1 METPIR
7 QPNNPRSSKGLY
19 LNNQFNYNRALAQIE
34 ATDTIP
40 PNSALAQA
48 LQQAEA
54 RLLSWANQSTTY
66 KTVLL
71 ELFPGASEAKSNSLQ
86 ALISGQGLGIP
97 VKIVDGNSL
106 VGLAGAYASASP
118 EGSACIYLNGT
129 WLETASAEK
138 IEAVLLEELGHAID
152 RHLLGSSDSPGDEG
166 ELFSARLRGL
176 ALPTP
181 AITEQDQR
189 EVNINGILTE
199 IEASTLSTSLQFDG
213 VDDCIEIADHADLDL
228 GKNFTLEAW
237 INPYGPG
244 QTNGGGIIFNKENDY
259 ELARFEDGTIRFAI
273 TASASGDWWGWH
285 DTGYNAQLNTWTHVA
300 LTFSSGIATVFINGG
315 ALKGGSE
322 YQFSDPSVTRASV
335 NDNTNPL
342 RIGGRKDPSNTSPSY
357 QHFDGLIANARVWKK
372 AKYPS
377 DIGDNYNRATPLSS
391 AGLVGSW
398 DLHEGS
404 GSTALDSSPTPKNGT
419 LVGFSQSPWVTDSPS
434 VNVPGI
440 NAVIYVT
447 SNSDAGF
454 GSLRQAIIDANASAG
469 DDVID
474 FALTGS
480 TPYTITL
487 SSALPDIIDAN
498 SAVGLG
504 TAGKLKITGPGATQL
519 TINSSGNYSIFTI
532 NSGGD
537 LTLSGATI
545 YGAYNSGNGGAFY
558 NAGSLHLDSAVLT
571 NNTAA
576 RGAGIYNDS
585 SANLDVSNT
594 TFYANHATQFGGGI
608 YNASANLANVTSST
622 FNANWS
628 DGKGGGIYV
637 GSQSSLNLTNST
649 LYANYA
655 PEGGGVQNDGT
666 LNSINNTLYY
676 NNGYG
681 TAGGGGIKNNGT
693 VNIINTIITNSPG
706 GSDYRGTN
714 PLTSRN
720 NIVADGTITSGA
732 TTVDPALSALEDN
745 GGPTLTMALREG
757 SPALRAGDA
766 ASSNGAPVSGLDQ
779 RGFARSATA
788 PNIGAFEDSALPSFL
803 SAAAN
808 SDGTKIILAFSEKL
822 ANTTAATTDF
832 QVTVAGSAA
841 TINRVAVNGSTIE
854 LVLNRAIKAGQ
865 SATVAYT
872 DPSAS
877 NDANAIQDIAGNDA
891 ASIATTS
898 IINNWT
904 TAQAID
910 PNFGNQTINP
920 FGINQIS
927 TSIDQPSLADI
938 DGDGDLDLI
947 VGVQNGN
954 TLFYINS
961 APNGA
966 TNPAYKQAVVNP
978 YWIASA
984 GSFAAPTFAD
994 IDKDGD
1000 LDLFIGNR
1008 AGNILFFRNSAQGGS
1023 SSPGY
1028 EAAVVNPFG
1037 ISNAGGAGYATPV
1050 FVDIDNDQDLDL
1062 FTGNRQGDIIFFRN
1076 TAQSNST
1083 APAYAAAS
1091 ANPFGIQNNGWHS
1104 SPEFV
1109 DIDGDGDLDFFTGH
1123 RYGMTFFQRNRA
1135 ANASVT
1141 PDFAPPAESPFNI
1154 ANYGHFST
1162 LSFADFNHDGQV
1174 DLLRGNANGNLMV
1187 QIDTNDFIT
1196 PSFVSA
1202 ATSYNGS
1209 KIILTYSEALAT
1221 TNLASTSNF
1230 AVTVGGSPA
1239 TISSL
1244 AINGSAIEL
1253 TLATPISNGQTVTVA
1268 YTDPTS
1274 ADDTNA
1280 IQDSAGNDAATL
1292 ATTGVT
1298 NNVLMTPI
1306 ATAALSAD
1314 TGSSS
1319 TDFITNTAAQTISGT
1334 TSANLVSGEF
1344 VEVSLDNGNS
1354 WSTAQV
1360 SSGTNTWSLAGQTL
1374 ASSNTLK
1381 VRFSDSAGNTST
1393 EYSQAYTLDTTP
1405 PSGDSNLNYPIF
1417 ATGSQSP
1424 FGLNKPSAG
1433 HGSVALIDIDG
1444 DGDLDVFSGS
1454 TDGEILYYR
1463 NTSVTSTPE
1472 FAAETKNPFGIV
1484 SINGGF
1490 GDSKTTLADIDGD
1503 LDFDL
1508 ITGGSSGSITIQL
1521 NTGTPSNPIF
1531 GSASINPYGITST
1544 SGYAIPTLVD
1554 SDGDGDL
1561 DLFVGNNLGNVLFF
1575 RNSGSSGAPSY
1586 EAAITNPFGISDV
1599 GDRSAPTLADIDL
1612 DGDLDLLV
1620 GRSDG
1625 NILYFENTK
1634 NASGDPAYRSPT
1646 FLRSANNTGDAS
1658 PALADLNGDGILDL
1672 LVSNGTKFYLNTG
1685 SGSASLIPVTSST
1698 ANGSYSPGAIITI
1711 TLQFSEVVFV
1721 TGFPQ
1726 LQLETGLNDQYAT
1739 YSSGSGSTNLSF
1751 QYTVVAGDSSTD
1763 LDQLS
1768 SSALTLNGGTIKD
1781 AAGNNA
1787 HLELSEPGSPGS
1799 LASNA
1804 QIIVDTIAP
1813 VGTLALPGG
1822 SPATFA
1828 APSSSPFGIPD
1839 IGSNANPELSDVDG
1853 DNDLDLFIGNRD
1865 GNTIYFKNNAALGST
1880 APAYEYVTT
1889 NPFGIT
1895 DIGNYASPVLS
1906 DVDRDGDLDLFI
1918 GNQSGNTVYFQNT
1931 AALGSTAPAY
1941 AAGTTNPFGITDIGD
1956 SARPVFSDVD
1966 RDGDLDLFIGTYVG
1980 NTIYFKNTATL
1991 GSTAPAYA
1999 AGTTNPFGITNIGF
2013 YATPELSDVD
2023 GDGDLDLFI
2032 GNISG
2037 NTVYFK
2043 NTAALG
2049 STAPA
2054 YEAGTTNPFGITDI
2068 GTYAIP
2074 VFTDIDRDGDLDLF
2088 IGNRD
2093 GNTLFILNT
2102 AVTYVAPV
2110 TSTKAN
2116 GTYGVGTII
2125 TLNVAFSENVTV
2137 DITGGVPRLQL
2148 ETGTTDQYAT
2158 YSGGTGSNILT
2169 FTYTVQAGHSS
2180 ADLDYTSFSALE
2192 LNGATIQ
2199 DAAGNDAVLTLAAP
2213 GSAGSLSANA
2223 QLVIDGVPPTG
2234 SLGSYATTPAYSAP
2248 STNPFGITN
2257 VGGYANPTLTDID
2270 ADGDLDLFIGYL
2282 DGNTLLF
2289 TNTASSGATAPAYSA
2304 ATTNPFGITN
2314 VGQFP
2319 SPTFGDID
2327 ADGDLDLFIG
2337 IHDRDTL
2344 LFRNIASLGDTAPA
2358 YSEPSTNPFGITFF
2372 DYRINPSLV
2381 DIDDDGD
2388 LDLIIGYL
2396 DGNTLLFTNTASSGA
2411 TAPAYS
2417 AATTNP
2423 FGTTDVGGLA
2433 SPTFADIDS
2442 DGDLDLFIGN
2452 GDGNTLLFTN
2462 IASPGATVP
2471 AYSAATTNPFGISNV
2486 GFYAN
2491 PTVADIDGDGDL
2503 DLFIGNHYGDTLL
2516 FTNTAATPVAPVAA
2530 NTPNGSYGIGSVITI
2545 TIGFSEAVLVDI
2557 TGGTPRLQLETGST
2571 DRYATYSSGTGSNTL
2586 FFEYTVQAGD
2596 TSADLDQLSSSA
2608 LTLNGGTIK
2617 DAAGNNA
2624 LLELAEPGST
2634 GSLASNAQIIIDT
2647 RGPAGTLALPG
2658 GYPAAFAAP
2667 SGSPFGITDIGDNAS
2682 PVFTDIDGDGDLDL
2696 FIGNSYGRTF
2706 YFKNTATPGST
2717 APAYEYVTTNPFGI
2731 TNVGSYASP
2740 VFTDIDGDGDLD
2752 LFIGLYYGDTV
2763 YFKNTAAPGSTAPA
2777 YEYVTTNPFGITN
2790 VDYNAS
2796 PVFTDIDGDGD
2807 LDLFIGNSYG
2817 RTFYFKNTATPGS
2830 TAPAYEYVTTNPFGI
2845 TDIGDYARPV
2855 FTDIDGDGDLDLFI
2869 GNRDGNTLFFKN
2881 TAALGSTAPT
2891 YEACSTNPFGIT
2903 DIGRYASPVLTDI
2916 DGDGDLDLF
2925 IGNRDGNTLFFQNT
2939 AVTYVAPVTSTKPNG
2954 TYGVGD
2960 TISLEVQ
2967 FTKGL
2972 VLTGSPRLRLETG
2985 SIDRFATFTGLSTTS
3000 ITNDTL
3006 TFTYTVQIGDSSA
3019 DLDQSSPNA
3028 LDLNGGTLK
3037 DAAGTDAILTLALPG
3052 SSGSL
3057 AANGTLTINTSTNN
3071 TSLGQNGADPDYE
3084 RGKDINGDNIK
3095 DDLQSAVTTFDSP
3108 HGPSSLALKTVVLN
3122 QDISDYG
3129 GSVVANTL
3137 LFFDALTGDS
3147 NAINGLQLSV
3157 STTNPGT
3164 TNSVASASDL
3174 INFTVTPTVTTT
3186 GDVRGL
3192 DVAQI
3197 RNNAIAVFQSTIQ
3210 EIDIYFPENASASG
3224 GSWNALYK
3232 TRKAQNNSIEYYLFD
3247 YDPLTGLGGML
3258 LDRDGNRSIDGARL
3272 YLKDGELGDFDE
3284 DVNGRIDDPIG
3295 FTTLFKP
3302 PTLEISGDG
3311 KGLTVD
3317 GVEGTGLW
3325 ISLTVSSFS
3334 SSSQSN
3340 LEMYNN
3346 GQPIGAIGATLGSG
3360 PTGSQV
3366 IYLAAGSTL
3375 SFRSSDGA
3383 GNSSNKPALSIA
3395 STPTGYSLGLDADR
3409 NGSYTDLMLD
3419 ISSSIAA
3426 SSPASLAIARKQL
3439 SSSDAILDLTSIA
3452 ATGITLTLDIS
3463 TDCSLR
3469 NRFGFVKLDPLTGTT
3484 YQVNGVS
3491 QNDGAAFRNAILSQF
3506 VDPYQGSSTS
3516 HRHGQSRQSISWA
3529 LDSSAAGFYAP
3540 VMITQGGEVLT
3551 FGASTASDGR
3561 QHVKLLGNNTFG
3573 FEDLLAS
3580 QGSDWDFNDTKI
3592 RVSVA

>member
-1 METPIR
+1 M
-7 QPNNPRSSKGLY
+7 
-19 LNNQFNYNRALAQIE
+19 
-34 ATDTIP
+34 
-40 PNSALAQA
+40 
-48 LQQAEA
+48 
-54 RLLSWANQSTTY
+54 
-66 KTVLL
+66 
-71 ELFPGASEAKSNSLQ
+71 
-86 ALISGQGLGIP
+86 
-97 VKIVDGNSL
+97 
-106 VGLAGAYASASP
+106 
-118 EGSACIYLNGT
+118 
-129 WLETASAEK
+129 
-138 IEAVLLEELGHAID
+138 
-152 RHLLGSSDSPGDEG
+152 
-166 ELFSARLRGL
+166 
-176 ALPTP
+176 
-181 AITEQDQR
+181 
-189 EVNINGILTE
+189 
-199 IEASTLSTSLQFDG
+199 
-213 VDDCIEIADHADLDL
+213 
-228 GKNFTLEAW
+228 
-237 INPYGPG
+237 
-244 QTNGGGIIFNKENDY
+244 
-259 ELARFEDGTIRFAI
+259 
-273 TASASGDWWGWH
+273 
-285 DTGYNAQLNTWTHVA
+285 
-300 LTFSSGIATVFINGG
+300 
-315 ALKGGSE
+315 
-322 YQFSDPSVTRASV
+322 
-335 NDNTNPL
+335 
-342 RIGGRKDPSNTSPSY
+342 
-357 QHFDGLIANARVWKK
+357 
-372 AKYPS
+372 
-377 DIGDNYNRATPLSS
+377 
-391 AGLVGSW
+391 
-398 DLHEGS
+398 
-404 GSTALDSSPTPKNGT
+404 
-419 LVGFSQSPWVTDSPS
+419 
-434 VNVPGI
+434 
-440 NAVIYVT
+440 
-447 SNSDAGF
+447 
-454 GSLRQAIIDANASAG
+454 
-469 DDVID
+469 
-474 FALTGS
+474 
-480 TPYTITL
+480 
-487 SSALPDIIDAN
+487 
-498 SAVGLG
+498 
-504 TAGKLKITGPGATQL
+504 
-519 TINSSGNYSIFTI
+519 
-532 NSGGD
+532 
-537 LTLSGATI
+537 
-545 YGAYNSGNGGAFY
+545 
-558 NAGSLHLDSAVLT
+558 
-571 NNTAA
+571 
-576 RGAGIYNDS
+576 
-585 SANLDVSNT
+585 
-594 TFYANHATQFGGGI
+594 
-608 YNASANLANVTSST
+608 
-622 FNANWS
+622 
-628 DGKGGGIYV
+628 
-637 GSQSSLNLTNST
+637 
-649 LYANYA
+649 
-655 PEGGGVQNDGT
+655 
-666 LNSINNTLYY
+666 
-676 NNGYG
+676 
-681 TAGGGGIKNNGT
+681 
-693 VNIINTIITNSPG
+693 
-706 GSDYRGTN
+706 
-714 PLTSRN
+714 
-720 NIVADGTITSGA
+720 
-732 TTVDPALSALEDN
+732 
-745 GGPTLTMALREG
+745 
-757 SPALRAGDA
+757 
-766 ASSNGAPVSGLDQ
+766 
-779 RGFARSATA
+779 
-788 PNIGAFEDSALPSFL
+788 
-803 SAAAN
+803 
-808 SDGTKIILAFSEKL
+808 
-822 ANTTAATTDF
+822 
-832 QVTVAGSAA
+832 
-841 TINRVAVNGSTIE
+841 
-854 LVLNRAIKAGQ
+854 
-865 SATVAYT
+865 
-872 DPSAS
+872 
-877 NDANAIQDIAGNDA
+877 
-891 ASIATTS
+891 
-898 IINNWT
+898 
-904 TAQAID
+904 
-910 PNFGNQTINP
+910 
-920 FGINQIS
+920 
-927 TSIDQPSLADI
+927 
-938 DGDGDLDLI
+938 
-947 VGVQNGN
+947 
-954 TLFYINS
+954 
-961 APNGA
+961 
-966 TNPAYKQAVVNP
+966 
-978 YWIASA
+978 
-984 GSFAAPTFAD
+984 
-994 IDKDGD
+994 
-1000 LDLFIGNR
+1000 
-1008 AGNILFFRNSAQGGS
+1008 
-1023 SSPGY
+1023 
-1028 EAAVVNPFG
+1028 
-1037 ISNAGGAGYATPV
+1037 
-1050 FVDIDNDQDLDL
+1050 
-1062 FTGNRQGDIIFFRN
+1062 
-1076 TAQSNST
+1076 
-1083 APAYAAAS
+1083 
-1091 ANPFGIQNNGWHS
+1091 
-1104 SPEFV
+1104 
-1109 DIDGDGDLDFFTGH
+1109 
-1123 RYGMTFFQRNRA
+1123 
-1135 ANASVT
+1135 
-1141 PDFAPPAESPFNI
+1141 
-1154 ANYGHFST
+1154 
-1162 LSFADFNHDGQV
+1162 
-1174 DLLRGNANGNLMV
+1174 
-1187 QIDTNDFIT
+1187 
-1196 PSFVSA
+1196 
-1202 ATSYNGS
+1202 
-1209 KIILTYSEALAT
+1209 
-1221 TNLASTSNF
+1221 
-1230 AVTVGGSPA
+1230 
-1239 TISSL
+1239 
-1244 AINGSAIEL
+1244 
-1253 TLATPISNGQTVTVA
+1253 
-1268 YTDPTS
+1268 
-1274 ADDTNA
+1274 
-1280 IQDSAGNDAATL
+1280 
-1292 ATTGVT
+1292 
-1298 NNVLMTPI
+1298 
-1306 ATAALSAD
+1306 
-1314 TGSSS
+1314 
-1319 TDFITNTAAQTISGT
+1319 
-1334 TSANLVSGEF
+1334 
-1344 VEVSLDNGNS
+1344 
-1354 WSTAQV
+1354 
-1360 SSGTNTWSLAGQTL
+1360 
-1374 ASSNTLK
+1374 
-1381 VRFSDSAGNTST
+1381 
-1393 EYSQAYTLDTTP
+1393 
-1405 PSGDSNLNYPIF
+1405 
-1417 ATGSQSP
+1417 
-1424 FGLNKPSAG
+1424 
-1433 HGSVALIDIDG
+1433 
-1444 DGDLDVFSGS
+1444 
-1454 TDGEILYYR
+1454 
-1463 NTSVTSTPE
+1463 
-1472 FAAETKNPFGIV
+1472 
-1484 SINGGF
+1484 
-1490 GDSKTTLADIDGD
+1490 
-1503 LDFDL
+1503 
-1508 ITGGSSGSITIQL
+1508 
-1521 NTGTPSNPIF
+1521 
-1531 GSASINPYGITST
+1531 
-1544 SGYAIPTLVD
+1544 
-1554 SDGDGDL
+1554 
-1561 DLFVGNNLGNVLFF
+1561 
-1575 RNSGSSGAPSY
+1575 
-1586 EAAITNPFGISDV
+1586 
-1599 GDRSAPTLADIDL
+1599 
-1612 DGDLDLLV
+1612 
-1620 GRSDG
+1620 
-1625 NILYFENTK
+1625 
-1634 NASGDPAYRSPT
+1634 
-1646 FLRSANNTGDAS
+1646 
-1658 PALADLNGDGILDL
+1658 
-1672 LVSNGTKFYLNTG
+1672 
-1685 SGSASLIPVTSST
+1685 
-1698 ANGSYSPGAIITI
+1698 
-1711 TLQFSEVVFV
+1711 
-1721 TGFPQ
+1721 
-1726 LQLETGLNDQYAT
+1726 
-1739 YSSGSGSTNLSF
+1739 
-1751 QYTVVAGDSSTD
+1751 
-1763 LDQLS
+1763 
-1768 SSALTLNGGTIKD
+1768 
-1781 AAGNNA
+1781 
-1787 HLELSEPGSPGS
+1787 
-1799 LASNA
+1799 
-1804 QIIVDTIAP
+1804 
-1813 VGTLALPGG
+1813 
-1822 SPATFA
+1822 
-1828 APSSSPFGIPD
+1828 
-1839 IGSNANPELSDVDG
+1839 
-1853 DNDLDLFIGNRD
+1853 
-1865 GNTIYFKNNAALGST
+1865 
-1880 APAYEYVTT
+1880 
-1889 NPFGIT
+1889 
-1895 DIGNYASPVLS
+1895 
-1906 DVDRDGDLDLFI
+1906 
-1918 GNQSGNTVYFQNT
+1918 
-1931 AALGSTAPAY
+1931 
-1941 AAGTTNPFGITDIGD
+1941 
-1956 SARPVFSDVD
+1956 
-1966 RDGDLDLFIGTYVG
+1966 
-1980 NTIYFKNTATL
+1980 
-1991 GSTAPAYA
+1991 
-1999 AGTTNPFGITNIGF
+1999 
-2013 YATPELSDVD
+2013 SDVD

-2068 GTYAIP
+2068 GTYTIP

-2731 TNVGSYASP
+2731 T
-2740 VFTDIDGDGDLD
+2740 
-2752 LFIGLYYGDTV
+2752 
-2763 YFKNTAAPGSTAPA
+2763 
-2777 YEYVTTNPFGITN
+2777 
-2790 VDYNAS
+2790 
-2796 PVFTDIDGDGD
+2796 
-2807 LDLFIGNSYG
+2807 
-2817 RTFYFKNTATPGS
+2817 
-2830 TAPAYEYVTTNPFGI
+2830 
-2845 TDIGDYARPV
+2845 DIGDYARPV

-2891 YEACSTNPFGIT
+2891 YEACRTNPFGIT